1 MEAQLQSF
9 RDDLKT
15 TAESGLAIIKT
26 DMETYLLSVRKHLM
40 MQSNQNRRPDP
51 RRVMWMMGVS
61 LCVMISSGLSIWA
74 IGTIMQPKETYSGVR
89 PVVREEATY
98 LVPITD
104 QVSIAQCRLGNR
116 TVDCLKIAGS

>member
-1 MEAQLQSF
+1 
-9 RDDLKT
+9 
-15 TAESGLAIIKT
+15 
-26 DMETYLLSVRKHLM
+26 METYLLSVRKHLM

-74 IGTIMQPKETYSGVR
+74 IGTIMQPKESYSGVR
-89 PVVREEATY
+89 PVMREEATY

-116 TVDCLKIAGS
+116 TVDCLKIEES